1 MSKPGK
7 VYLAGAGPGDPDLL
21 TIKTKELM
29 NTCDVVCYDLLI
41 DQAILSMVP
50 ADKIMLAVGY
60 RGYCGAAI
68 EYGMH
73 PLVIQQALS
82 GKSVLRL
89 KAGDPVIFGRAT
101 EECRSLQH
109 HGIEFEI
116 VPGISS
122 ALGAAAYAGF
132 PLTSNG
138 MASDVTFA
146 SGHKVSSTIK
156 SWALA
161 GDGAGT
167 LILYM
172 GAKKLKKHTEEL
184 MLLGKSPSTPVAVI
198 AAATS
203 FKQRT
208 LISTLEHIGDQI
220 IEFDNGDPM
229 LVALGDV
236 VNLQKEFNWRDQLP
250 LRDQQVLVCSNDMET
265 RRQLKT
271 LGAIL
276 IDAPKVK
283 VNVQFS
289 ESDWQKICTSEDLWV
304 DSQVAAQSLVE
315 SAMNHQL
322 DVRHWHWN
330 IVGTQSATDY
340 FKTIGIFT
348 TVVNNSTDQVR
359 IVANEI
365 TPGIC
370 GRHVS
375 IIKKDYILAPSSLAL
390 IDEVAAINY
399 LLESDLLLSDA
410 LILTNNPDV
419 ITCLCQHNIKAHLLK
434 PNDTRYNLASLV
446 LNSAQK
452 AA

>member
-7 VYLAGAGPGDPDLL
+7 VYLAGAGPGDPGLL
-21 TIKTKELM
+21 TQKTVELM
-29 NTCDVVCYDLLI
+29 SHCDVVCYDLLI
-41 DQAILSMVP
+41 DQAVLSMVP
-50 ADKIMLAVGY
+50 AGKTMLAVGY
-60 RGYCGAAI
+60 RGYCGATI

-73 PLVIQQALS
+73 PLVIEQSLA

-89 KAGDPVIFGRAT
+89 KAGDPFIFGRAT

-109 HGIEFEI
+109 HGIEYEVI
-116 VPGISS
+116 PGISS

-161 GDGAGT
+161 GDSAGT

-208 LISTLEHIGDQI
+208 LISTIDQIGDQI

-236 VNLQKEFNWRDQLP
+236 VNLQKEFNWREQLP
-250 LRDQQVLVCSNDMET
+250 LRDQQILVCSNDMET
-265 RRQLKT
+265 RRQLKA

-276 IDAPKVK
+276 IDAPKVSIHFH
-283 VNVQFS
+283 FS
-289 ESDWQKICTSEDLWV
+289 ESDWHKICLSDDLWI
-304 DSQVAAQSLVE
+304 DSQAAAQSFVE
-315 SAMNHQL
+315 MAMNHEL

-330 IVGTQSATDY
+330 IVGTQSAAAY
-340 FKTIGIFT
+340 FKTIGIFI
-348 TVVNNSTDQVR
+348 TVMNHPSNQLKIVSNTMNS
-359 IVANEI
+359 
-365 TPGIC
+365 GIC
-370 GRHVS
+370 GRDVS
-375 IIKKDYILAPSSLAL
+375 IIKSEFPLMPSSLAL

-399 LLESDLLLSDA
+399 LLESNLLLNDA
-410 LILTNNPDV
+410 VILTNNPDV
-419 ITCLCQHNIKAHLLK
+419 MHCLCQHDIKAHLLN
-434 PNDTRYNLASLV
+434 PNDPTYSLELLMKKNV
-446 LNSAQK
+446 QI